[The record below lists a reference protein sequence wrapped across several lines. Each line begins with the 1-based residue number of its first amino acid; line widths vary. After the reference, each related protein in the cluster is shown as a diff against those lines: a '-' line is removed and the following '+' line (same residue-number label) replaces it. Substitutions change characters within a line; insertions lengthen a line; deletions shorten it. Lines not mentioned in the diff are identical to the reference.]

1 MLTVN
6 SEFQNL
12 FGLKDFVEEIKRP
25 SWSLVEE
32 LMYYYRK
39 IKGGK
44 KNPSETDPWC
54 TLSFLYPGKLKE
66 KKDREKRNT

>member
-39 IKGGK
+39 IKGGSH
-44 KNPSETDPWC
+44 PFDTSRGA
-54 TLSFLYPGKLKE
+54 LSPLLQKVTMPDSSWKLIGIPI
-66 KKDREKRNT
+66 